1 MGASSPLASLSIIGK
16 WTVFSSQWFLRFWLK
31 VLLLALIIICSSCL
45 GPCEVITT
53 GQGRSLSHP
62 APWETLI
69 WFNPICSW
77 HLNNTGLNYV
87 NPLTWEFCSINT
99 YYSTTDPPLVES
111 ADAEGQLQNYT
122 QLFNCLVVGPPNFHI
137 VQGSTVLFWFF
148 FGNIDLFIIFGC
160 TGSSLLCTWP
170 FSSCS
175 EQRINCFY
183 REHFL
188 I

>member
-77 HLNNTGLNYV
+77 HLNNTV
-87 NPLTWEFCSINT
+87 W
-99 YYSTTDPPLVES
+99 STRVRLVM
-111 ADAEGQLQNYT
+111 D
-122 QLFNCLVVGPPNFHI
+122 F
-137 VQGSTVLFWFF
+137 
-148 FGNIDLFIIFGC
+148 
-160 TGSSLLCTWP
+160 
-170 FSSCS
+170 FSSKYCRTTWS
-175 EQRINCFY
+175 VAGWVHGCGTVDMGKGVY
-183 REHFL
+183 RGANYKLRTDFL
-188 I
+188 VCGKSMALMPVLLQGQ